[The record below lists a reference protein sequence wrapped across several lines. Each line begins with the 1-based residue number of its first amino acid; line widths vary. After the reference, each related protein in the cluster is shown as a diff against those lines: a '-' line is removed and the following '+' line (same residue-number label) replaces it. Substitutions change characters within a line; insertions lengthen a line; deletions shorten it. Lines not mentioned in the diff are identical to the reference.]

1 MATLQAV
8 IMLVIFFGGIYLM
21 FRQKV
26 PAFLCMILM
35 AVLIAIVAGLPVT
48 GEVSIATTV
57 FAGGVAAF
65 STAIFAS
72 IFGGWLGCIM
82 DETGITRDLIR
93 RASELA
99 GDKTAIVAIVMSAC
113 VAILFTSLQGF
124 GATIAV
130 GTLVLPI
137 LTATGCRPKQAAV
150 IFMLARTL
158 GNLLNPVA
166 WVLYQTLTGLENTPD
181 MAPIAT
187 VACVCIGIG
196 LLIYIVLNL
205 ILGRRR
211 VAAWAVEAG
220 KTESVDLGSGKR
232 PPVYSLITPVIPL
245 ILVGIFKWDIII
257 SLFAGVVYGAVT
269 GRPREIIRILS
280 KTFPEGIRVCI
291 PGISVLI
298 GAGFLY
304 ACITIEPVYSLL
316 LPIVQYIVPSTFI
329 GYIIVFSLMAPLALY
344 RGPMNTGGMGV
355 GFIALILLTGKLP
368 LMAVCAAF
376 MGAHIIHLSSCPT
389 NSHNIWVSDYVGID
403 VTSLTINLLPYVWP
417 MSIVTVIAGAF
428 MYM

>member
-72 IFGGWLGCIM
+72 ILGGWLGCIM
-82 DETGITRDLIR
+82 NETGITRDLIR

-150 IFMLARTL
+150 IFMLF
-158 GNLLNPVA
+158 
-166 WVLYQTLTGLENTPD
+166 
-181 MAPIAT
+181 
-187 VACVCIGIG
+187 
-196 LLIYIVLNL
+196 
-205 ILGRRR
+205 R
-211 VAAWAVEAG
+211 V
-220 KTESVDLGSGKR
+220 
-232 PPVYSLITPVIPL
+232 
-245 ILVGIFKWDIII
+245 
-257 SLFAGVVYGAVT
+257 
-269 GRPREIIRILS
+269 
-280 KTFPEGIRVCI
+280 
-291 PGISVLI
+291 
-298 GAGFLY
+298 
-304 ACITIEPVYSLL
+304 
-316 LPIVQYIVPSTFI
+316 
-329 GYIIVFSLMAPLALY
+329 
-344 RGPMNTGGMGV
+344 
-355 GFIALILLTGKLP
+355 
-368 LMAVCAAF
+368 
-376 MGAHIIHLSSCPT
+376 
-389 NSHNIWVSDYVGID
+389 
-403 VTSLTINLLPYVWP
+403 
-417 MSIVTVIAGAF
+417 
-428 MYM
+428 

>member
-82 DETGITRDLIR
+82 NETGITRDLIR

-166 WVLYQTLTGLENTPD
+166 WVLYQTLTGLENTSD

-291 PGISVLI
+291 PGISVL
-298 GAGFLY
+298 
-304 ACITIEPVYSLL
+304 IEPVYSLL